1 MKKFYL
7 GFILLV
13 IISCN
18 KQVDYS
24 KDINELKSQI
34 SLLQGQIGG
43 LRKTTDSLTN
53 ELKGINIQVSNISR
67 KVDSILNRIT
77 VINTQL
83 IDLNGQLSKNST
95 DITGLIKK
103 IEDLQ
108 NELINLTKLIQDLKY
123 QQIATSG
130 YEIVPVDSRLKSNGK
145 GVITV
150 PVVIINYI
158 PTSDGIYL
166 DRWKTYDSRVVKQQ
180 KDILTLNRANE
191 KILSEK
197 IVEKLSA
204 AIQNE
209 KMVILKDYHSANS
222 QKISDRL
229 VEPITFSDNYHS
241 LIAFEVETGEN
252 KYFNIERISDI
263 IELNTDQEFQE
274 KHKNDK
280 PDIFGFS
287 ELNGEK
293 FEVQLRLTLRAY
305 LILKEEYPLVH
316 PHVKKEPN
324 NETYLLK
331 CNVNNPKAITR
342 FILGFPKDVEIM
354 GSEKFKTFIFITH
367 KQ

>member
-1 MKKFYL
+1 MYNQNK
-7 GFILLV
+7 ILRVL
-13 IISCN
+13 
-18 KQVDYS
+18 Q
-24 KDINELKSQI
+24 LI
-34 SLLQGQIGG
+34 SLLKKEPAKSIRFLSGI
-43 LRKTTDSLTN
+43 LESTDRTVYRYLDLIKELGFELQRDQNNRFFIINDVEVEPYSFSN
-53 ELKGINIQVSNISR
+53 EEVVLLKELLLSVGKDS
-67 KVDSILNRIT
+67 KLKDSIL
-77 VINTQL
+77 
-83 IDLNGQLSKNST
+83 
-95 DITGLIKK
+95 KK
-103 IEDLQ
+103 IYFKSEIAIHG
-108 NELINLTKLIQDLKY
+108 NHILK
-123 QQIATSG
+123 AHLG
-130 YEIVPVDSRLKSNGK
+130 
-145 GVITV
+145 
-150 PVVIINYI
+150 
-158 PTSDGIYL
+158 
-166 DRWKTYDSRVVKQQ
+166 
-180 KDILTLNRANE
+180 
-191 KILSEK
+191 K
-197 IVEKLSA
+197 IVEKLSG
-204 AIQNE
+204 AIQN
-209 KMVILKDYHSANS
+209 KKRVILKDYHSANS

-229 VEPITFSDNYHS
+229 VEPITFNDNYNS